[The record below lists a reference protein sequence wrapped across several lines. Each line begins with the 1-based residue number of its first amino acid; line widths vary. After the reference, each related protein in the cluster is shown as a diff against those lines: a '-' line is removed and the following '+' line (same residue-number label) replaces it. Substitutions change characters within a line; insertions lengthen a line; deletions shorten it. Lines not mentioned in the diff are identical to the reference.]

1 VARVANGKS
10 RPAPVKRTGSERLG
24 DEFIDPH
31 LRGLLFESA
40 DLDFDQQQVVSADDA
55 WKSQMIETSRES
67 ANWEEAATALGQR
80 RSLSSGSALEFGARD

>member
-1 VARVANGKS
+1 MARVANGKS

-40 DLDFDQQQVVSADDA
+40 DLDFGQQQVVSADDA
-55 WKSQMIETSRES
+55 
-67 ANWEEAATALGQR
+67 
-80 RSLSSGSALEFGARD
+80 